1 MLYFFSQAYYFSA
14 IEKII
19 GVEINAD
26 LCGLQ
31 QQIIE
36 NYSMADRVEVR
47 EIKYFISTVD
57 IITTTNSSIVLHLFD
72 DIYLQVKC
80 ADVCNELTLFKE
92 GNLDNL
98 KF

>member
-1 MLYFFSQAYYFSA
+1 MLINCSCYNYFFSQAYYFSA

-47 EIKYFISTVD
+47 GI
-57 IITTTNSSIVLHLFD
+57 N
-72 DIYLQVKC
+72 
-80 ADVCNELTLFKE
+80 TLFQ
-92 GNLDNL
+92 LL
-98 KF
+98 ITLQRLIPH